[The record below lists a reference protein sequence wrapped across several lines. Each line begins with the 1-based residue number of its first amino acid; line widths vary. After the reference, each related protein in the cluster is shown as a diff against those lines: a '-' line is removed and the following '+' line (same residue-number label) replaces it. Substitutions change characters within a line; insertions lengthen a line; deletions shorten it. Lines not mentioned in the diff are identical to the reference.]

1 MPTFF
6 SKRVGY
12 IPHIPKNYGKEIVVA
27 KNIYDQVG
35 RIFDI
40 QRYSIHD
47 GPGIRTIVF
56 FKGCYLRCKWCCNPE
71 SQEYEIQN
79 MIRAEKTEIIGR
91 DVTVEQVMDEVSSD
105 RVYYSRSGGG
115 ITLSGGECMAQPD
128 FAEALLRA
136 CHEYGFNTAIETT
149 AYASRDVVDRLLP
162 HVDHFLMD
170 IKHVDSAKH
179 EAFTGRPNGKILEN
193 ARYIAENANH
203 LIIRV
208 PVVPSFNA
216 SVEEIKDIARFA
228 DSLPNVTEL
237 HLLPYHRLGQDK
249 YTGLGRYYQMDGI
262 TPPTD
267 TLMQELL
274 SEAQSVSTKLQVQIG
289 G

>member
-1 MPTFF
+1 MTQ
-6 SKRVGY
+6 
-12 IPHIPKNYGKEIVVA
+12 
-27 KNIYDQVG
+27 NIYEQSG

-56 FKGCYLRCKWCCNPE
+56 LKGCYLRCRWCCNPE
-71 SQEYEIQN
+71 SQEYKIQELTL
-79 MIRAEKTEIIGR
+79 AGKTKTVGR
-91 DVTVEQVMDEVSSD
+91 DVTVEEVMDEVSKDD
-105 RVYYSRSGGG
+105 RYYRRSGGG
-115 ITLSGGECMAQPD
+115 ITLSGGECMAQPE

-136 CHEYGFNTAIETT
+136 THEYGYSTAIETT
-149 AYASRDVVDRLLP
+149 AFASREVVQKLLP

-170 IKHVDSAKH
+170 IKHMDSAKH
-179 EAFTGRPNGKILEN
+179 EAFTTRPNEQILEN
-193 ARYIAENANH
+193 AKYIAENAKH

-208 PVVPSFNA
+208 PVVPTFNDTP
-216 SVEEIKDIARFA
+216 EEIAAIARFA

-249 YTGLGRYYQMDGI
+249 YQGIGRNYTLMDI
-262 TPPTD
+262 TPPTSEH
-267 TLMQELL
+267 MNMLL
-274 SEAQSVSTKLQVQIG
+274 ETAIKASTKLQVQIG